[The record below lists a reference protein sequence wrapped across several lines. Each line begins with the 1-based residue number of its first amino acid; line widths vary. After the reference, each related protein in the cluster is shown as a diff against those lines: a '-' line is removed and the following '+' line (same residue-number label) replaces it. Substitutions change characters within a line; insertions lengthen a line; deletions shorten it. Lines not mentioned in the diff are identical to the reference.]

1 MKWYDFARREIHQD
15 VRELGALLGEVLE
28 AQTSTEAF
36 DTVETIRNS
45 CIDYRRGDSET
56 RDEVHRALNRL
67 NPETQDIVARAF
79 TTYFELINL
88 AEERERVREIRD
100 GSQGD
105 VLATASRKPSGIW
118 PNAEL
123 TRRSSSRYSKTFSS
137 SRRSRHTPPKPAGR
151 R

>member
-1 MKWYDFARREIHQD
+1 MTLHAREINQD

-45 CIDYRRGDSET
+45 CIDYRRGDAET

-88 AEERERVREIRD
+88 AEERERVRESGGQPEGGAGR
-100 GSQGD
+100 QR
-105 VLATASRKPSGIW
+105 SRKPSGTGR
-118 PNAEL
+118 
-123 TRRSSSRYSKTFSS
+123 TRS
-137 SRRSRHTPPKPAGR
+137 
-151 R
+151 